1 MNKLDYFEYKKL
13 DGDSRKEWKQKAS
26 DKLKAENEAVF
37 DALQQID
44 TDLNNLAKKY
54 GDEFRKAIKEFHKLL
69 QGLDTRGINKV
80 ELLPSSDTYI
90 TTSTEPDKKWAR
102 AENFS
107 VERLALYNS
116 DIRFK
121 VTSSNGGWSC
131 PITISKTLTRPA
143 TREWAREGDEE
154 RIPDNERKFDKLD
167 TPVTFDAF
175 NTTAKEDA
183 DAFVKGLNIGSFTN
197 FISDINKINKDYRA
211 NKSVLKTQG
220 YALYSRIVKLQSNS
234 RNEIDKHLKKLIKT
248 EGLIRPKRVQ
258 DNSWY
263 KNKGKFV
270 ITSRSNGEDGYL
282 QPYKLKVKTN
292 SWEYYDDLEC
302 ELTFT
307 NGYTDVVMSKTTT
320 LQLPKKDV
328 ERWISDLFI
337 IKYGGYS
344 HTSFQDNLSYY
355 DNALN
360 SLDHM
365 PRLNSSVDAQSDWNY
380 SYSLNGNK
388 KERALRDSF
397 GEWVEEPRTEVVEA

>member
-1 MNKLDYFEYKKL
+1 MNKLDYNEYKKL
-13 DGDSRKEWKQKAS
+13 EGDSQKEWKQKAS

-54 GDEFRKAIKEFHKLL
+54 GDEFRKVTQEFYENL
-69 QGLDTRGINKV
+69 QVQDVRGINKV
-80 ELLPSSDTYI
+80 ELLSSYI
-90 TTSTEPDKKWAR
+90 ELNCD
-102 AENFS
+102 
-107 VERLALYNS
+107 

-121 VTSSNGGWSC
+121 VTSKNGGWSC

-143 TREWAREGDEE
+143 THEWAREGDEE
-154 RIPDNERKFDKLD
+154 RIPVNERKFDKLD

-175 NTTAKEDA
+175 NTNAKEDA

-234 RNEIDKHLKKLIKT
+234 RNKIDKHLKKLIKT

-263 KNKGKFV
+263 GNKGKFV
-270 ITSRSNGEDGYL
+270 ITSRSNGDDGYL

-307 NGYTDVVMSKTTT
+307 NGYTDNVMTKTTT

-337 IKYGGYS
+337 IKYGGHS
-344 HTSFQDNLSYY
+344 HNSFQDNLNYY
-355 DNALN
+355 DNALK

-365 PRLNSSVDAQSDWNY
+365 PRLNSSVDAQSNYNY

-397 GEWVEEPRTEVVEA
+397 GEWVEEPRTEVVKA

>member
-1 MNKLDYFEYKKL
+1 MNKLDYNEYKN
-13 DGDSRKEWKQKAS
+13 SSSQKEWKQKAS

-54 GDEFRKAIKEFHKLL
+54 GDEFRKVTQEFYENL
-69 QGLDTRGINKV
+69 QVQDVRGINKV
-80 ELLPSSDTYI
+80 ELLSSYI
-90 TTSTEPDKKWAR
+90 ELNCD
-102 AENFS
+102 
-107 VERLALYNS
+107 

-121 VTSSNGGWSC
+121 VTSKNGGWSC

-143 TREWAREGDEE
+143 THEWAREGDEE
-154 RIPDNERKFDKLD
+154 RIPVNERKFDKLD

-175 NTTAKEDA
+175 NTNAKEDA

-234 RNEIDKHLKKLIKT
+234 RNKIDKHLKKLIKT

-263 KNKGKFV
+263 GNKGKFV
-270 ITSRSNGEDGYL
+270 ITSRSNGDDGYL

-337 IKYGGYS
+337 IKYGGHS
-344 HTSFQDNLSYY
+344 HNSFQDNLNYY
-355 DNALN
+355 DNALK

-365 PRLNSSVDAQSDWNY
+365 PRLNSSVDAQSNYNY

-397 GEWVEEPRTEVVEA
+397 GEWVEEPRTEVVKA

>member
-1 MNKLDYFEYKKL
+1 MNKLDYNEYKN
-13 DGDSRKEWKQKAS
+13 SSSPKEWKQKAS

-44 TDLNNLAKKY
+44 TDLNNLAEKY
-54 GDEFRKAIKEFHKLL
+54 GDEFRKVTQEFYENL
-69 QGLDTRGINKV
+69 QVQDIRGINKV
-80 ELLPSSDTYI
+80 KLLPSSDSYI
-90 TTSTEPDKKWAR
+90 STSNEADKKSLR

-107 VERLALYNS
+107 VDRLGLYSS

-121 VTSSNGGWSC
+121 VTSESGGWSC

-143 TREWAREGDEE
+143 THEWAREGDEE
-154 RIPDNERKFDKLD
+154 RIPANERKFDKLD

-220 YALYSRIVKLQSNS
+220 YALYSRIVKLQSKS
-234 RNEIDKHLKKLIKT
+234 REEIDKHLKKLIQT
-248 EGLIRPKRVQ
+248 EGLIRPKRVK

-263 KNKGKFV
+263 GNKGKFI

-292 SWEYYDDLEC
+292 SWKYYDDLEC

-307 NGYTDVVMSKTTT
+307 NNYTDNVMTKTTT
-320 LQLPKKDV
+320 LQLPKRDV

-337 IKYGGYS
+337 IKYGSYS
-344 HTSFQDNLSYY
+344 NISFKDDLSYY
-355 DNALN
+355 ENALN
-360 SLDHM
+360 TLDYM
-365 PRLNSSVDAQSDWNY
+365 PRLNSSVDADLDSGY
-380 SYSLNGNK
+380 SYTYSLNGNK

-397 GEWVEEPRTEVVEA
+397 GEWVEEPKTEQVKA

>member
-1 MNKLDYFEYKKL
+1 MNKLDYNEYKN
-13 DGDSRKEWKQKAS
+13 SSSPKEWKQKAS
-26 DKLKAENEAVF
+26 DKLKADNKAVF

-44 TDLNNLAKKY
+44 TDLNNLAEKY
-54 GDEFRKAIKEFHKLL
+54 GDEFRKVTQEFYENL
-69 QGLDTRGINKV
+69 QVQDIRGINKV
-80 ELLPSSDTYI
+80 KLLPSSDSYI
-90 TTSTEPDKKWAR
+90 STSNEADKKSLR

-107 VERLALYNS
+107 VDRLGLYSS

-121 VTSSNGGWSC
+121 VTSESGGWSC

-143 TREWAREGDEE
+143 THEWAREGDEE
-154 RIPDNERKFDKLD
+154 RIPANERKFDKLD

-220 YALYSRIVKLQSNS
+220 YALYSRIVKLQSKS
-234 RNEIDKHLKKLIKT
+234 REEIDKHLKKLIQT
-248 EGLIRPKRVQ
+248 EGLIRPKRVK

-263 KNKGKFV
+263 GNKGKFI

-307 NGYTDVVMSKTTT
+307 NNYTDNVMTKTTT
-320 LQLPKKDV
+320 LQLPKRDV

-337 IKYGGYS
+337 IKYGSYS
-344 HTSFQDNLSYY
+344 NISFEDNLSYY
-355 DNALN
+355 ENALN
-360 SLDHM
+360 TLDYM
-365 PRLNSSVDAQSDWNY
+365 PRLNSSVDADLHSGY
-380 SYSLNGNK
+380 SYTYSLNGNK

-397 GEWVEEPRTEVVEA
+397 GEWVEEPKTEQVKA

>member
-13 DGDSRKEWKQKAS
+13 ESDSQKEWKQKAT
-26 DKLKAENEAVF
+26 DKLKAENKAVF

-54 GDEFRKAIKEFHKLL
+54 GDEFRKVTQEFYENL
-69 QGLDTRGINKV
+69 QVQDIRGINKV
-80 ELLPSSDTYI
+80 KLLPSSDSYI
-90 TTSTEPDKKWAR
+90 STSNEPDKKSLR

-107 VERLALYNS
+107 VDRLGLYTC

-121 VTSSNGGWSC
+121 VTSKNGGWSC
-131 PITISKTLTRPA
+131 PITISKTQTRPA
-143 TREWAREGDEE
+143 THEWAREGDEE
-154 RIPDNERKFDKLD
+154 RIPVNERKFDKLE

-234 RNEIDKHLKKLIKT
+234 RNEIDKHLKKLIKS

-263 KNKGKFV
+263 GNKGKFL
-270 ITSRSNGEDGYL
+270 ITSRSNGEDGFL
-282 QPYKLKVKTN
+282 QPYKVKVKTD

-307 NGYTDVVMSKTTT
+307 SAYTDTVLTKTTT

-337 IKYGGYS
+337 IKHGKYS
-344 HTSFQDNLSYY
+344 HNSYKDNLSYY
-355 DNALN
+355 DNALH
-360 SLDHM
+360 SLEHM
-365 PRLNSSVDAQSDWNY
+365 PRLNTSVDAEPHY
-380 SYSLNGNK
+380 SYSYNLDGNK

-397 GEWVEEPRTEVVEA
+397 GEWVKEPKTEVVKA